1 MASAAEKM
9 EALAYWVAGS
19 ILCVTCA
26 LLGTPI
32 WSIVIGL
39 TNGFNITSTAGINN
53 LHAVQSIPMEYYG
66 FLVIFEVALILRTVF
81 VVWSR
86 TTYDQTY

>member
-32 WSIVIGL
+32 WSLVIGM
-39 TNGFNITSTAGINN
+39 TNSFQITGAQGISN
-53 LHAVQSIPMEYYG
+53 LHAVQPIPMEYYG
-66 FLVIFEVALILRTVF
+66 FLIVFEIALILRTTF

-86 TTYDQTY
+86 STYDQTY